1 MEQRGRQVG
10 PAPLSSVP
18 GANPKLSRKV
28 PGQDQGHA
36 PSTHT
41 HLHPAEAF
49 SDIKVRSKGRN
60 RNRGRRRAGGPEPT
74 GEGAPVSTKRLRLHP
89 PGWTEGPCLFTL
101 VKYKDVTRRGW
112 LRSGRP
118 GPRCSRKLTCSTQP
132 SPHRKHLRP
141 GRLPQE
147 DKHTRFLSRWNSAG
161 FGPRLPGQLLD
172 HLAP

>member
-10 PAPLSSVP
+10 PAPLSSVS

-41 HLHPAEAF
+41 HLPPAEAF
-49 SDIKVRSKGRN
+49 SDIKVRSKGRKG
-60 RNRGRRRAGGPEPT
+60 NRGRRKAGGPEPT
-74 GEGAPVSTKRLRLHP
+74 GEGAPVSTKHFRLHP

-101 VKYKDVTRRGW
+101 VNYKDVTRRGW

-118 GPRCSRKLTCSTQP
+118 GARCSRNTHLLHPTLSPQRTPKTQ
-132 SPHRKHLRP
+132 SPAP
-141 GRLPQE
+141 GRRAHAVPFPVELSWLWATS
-147 DKHTRFLSRWNSAG
+147 TRAT
-161 FGPRLPGQLLD
+161 P
-172 HLAP
+172 